1 MLYDKILL
9 VDDELPILKSLIRT
23 LRMEF
28 AEIYSTTNVEEA
40 IEIVKQHRIS
50 LVISDFRMPKMNGVE
65 LLIKLKT
72 INPQLSTIMLSGQA
86 ELSDVSKALNV
97 GALHKFITKPW
108 DSVELIKEIHNA
120 LQRQADFAHHDVLTQ
135 CLLPNRLNDQLQKII
150 NNKNDVS
157 TLLLTVDLCNT
168 ATLNTT
174 YGVTA
179 VNTVIEGF
187 AQQLKQQVSLDIYRS
202 EDKFFMVLDCAAESV
217 NLLTDMINKI
227 DKAWQAFI
235 PSDSPYGYKLSVS
248 ELKSWEKIDSDAI
261 NDRKCYLE
269 TIGHSP
275 YFWLGYEDEPKAELK
290 YLVKLLLDSG
300 PQQFVAFFQ
309 PQVNVETNTIDG
321 CEALVRRQ
329 TEFGNYEPPMT
340 FIPILTKYNFIDD
353 MTLSI
358 FEQTLSMLEE
368 LEKAGYPDIRCAIN
382 VVANQV
388 EKGIICQ
395 FLETIAQSNPRHLL
409 RLDLEMTDTQ
419 LIQSYDKTRS
429 EMQKLS
435 EFGVRLSIDD
445 FGTGFS
451 GFEMICE
458 LPFDVLKV
466 DGRFIQALGQSVAD
480 NAIFNSI
487 VESAKSLNMG
497 VIAEC
502 VEDLTQLDILR
513 QHGCQHV
520 QGYLFSPPLPKQEF
534 VDYVQGYKQ
543 RERES

>member
-1 MLYDKILL
+1 M
-9 VDDELPILKSLIRT
+9 R
-23 LRMEF
+23 
-28 AEIYSTTNVEEA
+28 
-40 IEIVKQHRIS
+40 
-50 LVISDFRMPKMNGVE
+50 
-65 LLIKLKT
+65 
-72 INPQLSTIMLSGQA
+72 
-86 ELSDVSKALNV
+86 
-97 GALHKFITKPW
+97 
-108 DSVELIKEIHNA
+108 
-120 LQRQADFAHHDVLTQ
+120 
-135 CLLPNRLNDQLQKII
+135 
-150 NNKNDVS
+150 
-157 TLLLTVDLCNT
+157 
-168 ATLNTT
+168 
-174 YGVTA
+174 
-179 VNTVIEGF
+179 
-187 AQQLKQQVSLDIYRS
+187 
-202 EDKFFMVLDCAAESV
+202 
-217 NLLTDMINKI
+217 
-227 DKAWQAFI
+227 
-235 PSDSPYGYKLSVS
+235 
-248 ELKSWEKIDSDAI
+248 
-261 NDRKCYLE
+261 
-269 TIGHSP
+269 
-275 YFWLGYEDEPKAELK
+275 
-290 YLVKLLLDSG
+290 
-300 PQQFVAFFQ
+300 
-309 PQVNVETNTIDG
+309 
-321 CEALVRRQ
+321 
-329 TEFGNYEPPMT
+329 
-340 FIPILTKYNFIDD
+340 
-353 MTLSI
+353 
-358 FEQTLSMLEE
+358 EE